1 VALLRR
7 RAAAGAPEACA
18 LLLLL
23 LQQLCDVPAAW
34 VDGAAPLRRG
44 QLLVVFLRH
53 GPGAGIALMYR
64 SLVRTTTTTTTRT
77 GVLRMHTPNGVP
89 TTTRTTRGGWGCA

>member
-1 VALLRR
+1 MALLRR

-23 LQQLCDVPAAW
+23 LLQLCDVPAAW

-64 SLVRTTTTTTTRT
+64 SLVRTTTTTTRT